1 MKKLILQRH
10 DIYSHYYKD
19 FSDGKFYEVSAFDV
33 DPITNKIVNKAFKDS
48 DFSKRKEIKD
58 EFKNPRFIETI

>member
-1 MKKLILQRH
+1 MKQRIEEYY
-10 DIYSHYYKD
+10 DIYSFYYKD
-19 FSDGKFYEVSAFDV
+19 TSDGKFYEVSAFDV
-33 DPITNKIVNKAFKDS
+33 DPITNKIVNKAFRDS